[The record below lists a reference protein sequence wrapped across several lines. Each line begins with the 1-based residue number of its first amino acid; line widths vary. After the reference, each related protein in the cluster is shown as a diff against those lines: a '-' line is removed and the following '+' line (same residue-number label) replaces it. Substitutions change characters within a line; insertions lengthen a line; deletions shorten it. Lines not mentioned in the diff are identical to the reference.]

1 MVGRVAKM
9 DGITD
14 GLREEL
20 NERAIWQALNGVADP
35 EIPVV
40 SVVELGIVQQVEVR
54 DGEVY
59 VAITPTFAGC
69 PALYMMKDNIRD
81 AILDLGVPASDVQV
95 EVKLSPAWSS
105 ERITAEGRRKPKEI
119 GLAPPERVPGNGG
132 LIALD
137 TIELADGIECPFC
150 DSRDTVL
157 ESAFG
162 PTMCRSLY
170 YCNQCKQPFE
180 KFKAL

>member
-1 MVGRVAKM
+1 MVSEQQVW
-9 DGITD
+9 
-14 GLREEL
+14 E
-20 NERAIWQALNGVADP
+20 ALEGVADP

-40 SVVELGIVQQVEVR
+40 SVVDLGIVQEIEVSER
-54 DGEVY
+54 GVR

-69 PALYMMKDNIRD
+69 PALYLMKEEIRQ
-81 AILDLGVPASDVQV
+81 AVEALGVACEDVTV
-95 EVKLSPAWSS
+95 EVKLSPPWSS
-105 ERITAEGRRKPKEI
+105 ERISEKGRRSLAEI
-119 GLAPPERVPGNGG
+119 GLAPPERVPAQGG

-137 TIELADGIECPFC
+137 TITLADGIACPFC
-150 DSRDTVL
+150 NSHETHL

-170 YCNQCKQPFE
+170 YCNSCKQPFE

>member
-1 MVGRVAKM
+1 M
-9 DGITD
+9 I
-14 GLREEL
+14 REKEL
-20 NERAIWQALNGVADP
+20 WQALDSVADP

-40 SVVELGIVQQVEVR
+40 SVVELGIIQRAELR

-69 PALYMMKDNIRD
+69 PALYVMKEEIR
-81 AILDLGVPASDVQV
+81 AAVEGLGVPTEDITV
-95 EVKLSPAWSS
+95 EVVLSPAWTS
-105 ERITAEGRRKPKEI
+105 ERISEEGRRKLKEI
-119 GLAPPERVPGNGG
+119 GLAPPERVPAGGG

-137 TIELADGIECPFC
+137 SIELVDGIECPFC
-150 DSRDTVL
+150 DSTDTQL

-170 YCNQCKQPFE
+170 YCNGCKQPFE